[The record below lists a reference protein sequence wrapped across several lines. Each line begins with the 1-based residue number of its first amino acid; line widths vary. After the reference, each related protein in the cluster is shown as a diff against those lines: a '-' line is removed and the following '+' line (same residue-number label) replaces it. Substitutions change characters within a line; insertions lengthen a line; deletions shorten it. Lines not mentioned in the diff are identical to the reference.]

1 MGFLDSIRDRLRGGS
16 DDDYYEDD
24 YYDEGYED
32 DGYSGA
38 QEPRRRDVGSSPRL
52 LGNTPRP
59 EAESVS
65 VYTRSGRPVSAER
78 PASAASRPAPSTY
91 AAPSPVEPSY
101 QPSYHSDVTSV
112 MRPTSSA
119 TPGDVGLKPVSRV
132 SSGKL
137 PPYVLKPVSYDD
149 VQTVV
154 RRVRTNQPV
163 VIVFRNTNIET
174 AKRILDFCFGLSFG
188 LGGEVRE
195 LGDRVFVVLP
205 ADVDLS
211 QSDLDKLVADGD
223 LVR

>member
-101 QPSYHSDVTSV
+101 QPSYHSDATSV